1 MAIIKPTIYWL
12 LYGMESVDVNET
24 SLLQLVVYLD
34 AGTDVLL
41 TLGLTLKFLTSLASF
56 LYKSCQAK
64 TSFGRIF

>member
-1 MAIIKPTIYWL
+1 
-12 LYGMESVDVNET
+12 MESVDLNET

>member
-1 MAIIKPTIYWL
+1 MIKSTMYWL
-12 LYGMESVDVNET
+12 LYMTESVGDLNEI

-34 AGTDVLL
+34 VGSDVLL
-41 TLGLTLKFLTSLASF
+41 TLGLTLKFLISLASF